1 MRINKFIAACGVASR
16 RKAEEFINEG
26 LVKVNGKV
34 ITNLATDIDETKDV
48 VTLNDQKLS
57 LTTDYVY
64 YMLNKPKGYVTTMS
78 DEKERKSVIDLISNI
93 NNRVYPVGRLDYE
106 SEGLLFLT
114 NDGDLTYK
122 LTHPSFQVEKRYIVK
137 IEGPTKESELAV
149 LRAGVV
155 IDGVRYGKCKAE
167 LLSFQDNISRIE
179 ITLTEGKN
187 REIRKM
193 FEAINREVIFL
204 KRIEM
209 AGIKLGGLKRG
220 EIRKLT
226 PYEIDWLKTLVEKK
240 KNGAN

>member
-1 MRINKFIAACGVASR
+1 MRINKYIASCGVASR
-16 RKAEEFINEG
+16 RKAEEFIAEG
-26 LVKVNGKV
+26 LVKVNGSIV
-34 ITNLATDIDETKDV
+34 TNLATDIDETKDV
-48 VTLNDQKLS
+48 VTVNDQKIS
-57 LTTDYVY
+57 LKSDNVY

-78 DEKERKSVIDLISNI
+78 DEKDRKSIIDLISSVD
-93 NNRVYPVGRLDYE
+93 NRIYPVGRLDYE

-122 LTHPSFQVEKRYIVK
+122 LTHPSFGIEKKYIVK

-155 IDGVRYGKCKAE
+155 IDGVRYGKCKAD
-167 LLSFQDNISRIE
+167 LLSFENNISRIK

-220 EIRKLT
+220 EMRKLNQF
-226 PYEIDWLKTLVEKK
+226 EIDWLKSLVEKSSKAK
-240 KNGAN
+240 K

>member
-1 MRINKFIAACGVASR
+1 MRINKFIASCGVASR
-16 RKAEEFINEG
+16 RKAEQFITEG
-26 LVKVNGKV
+26 LVKVNNKV
-34 ITNLATDIDETKDV
+34 VTSLSFDIDETKDV
-48 VTLNDQKLS
+48 VTLNDQKIS
-57 LTTDYVY
+57 LASEYVY

-78 DEKERKSVIDLISNI
+78 DEKNRKSIIDLIGNI

-114 NDGDLTYK
+114 NDGDLTHK
-122 LTHPSFQVEKRYIVK
+122 LTHPKFGIQKKYIVK

-155 IDGVRYGKCKAE
+155 IDGVRYSKCKAE
-167 LLSFQDNISRIE
+167 LLSFENNISRIQ

-220 EIRKLT
+220 EIRKLSV
-226 PYEIDWLKTLVEKK
+226 YEVDWLKQLVSKVK
-240 KNGAN
+240 